1 MNPLFLILFILGLL
15 GSLAAPIDARA
26 ESAAASATTA
36 EKNEQVVG
44 AASRLSDK
52 HFDERSF
59 QQRVD
64 TYVRRVYIE
73 FDQWKPEEEQK
84 EIKHVGIWV
93 LNRAERISFQM
104 PLAEL
109 TRSIFE
115 LSYVLDRLELNADKS
130 IIARRIQPIR
140 SVLAVR
146 ASAGLGHHARKKLL
160 TVLDSLHEHIAYW
173 RYQEAHQLYY
183 FFHKSPLKW
192 VSRDTQK
199 QEVSKHLRTLEGAR
213 REHFR
218 VLGQLIS
225 TCRQF
230 EGEDLEGD
238 LSGAPLAWSA
248 QVVRIIQSMCG
259 RPSLLPADALS
270 YAALINAVSD
280 VTPALNTHRDTID
293 KVIDRAK
300 KPNHFV
306 RHWIPYTAAVAAV
319 SATVWY
325 LHNHPGQVT
334 EVGTRVKLAAIDNYT
349 TYLKAPFEKVGGA
362 LGLWDTGADATSEL
376 VEKQVQCLRQGIEQV
391 KGNVPVGK
399 EIVSEE
405 LQRDYARILT
415 EFQVWNNM
423 QNRANPASGF
433 SRFGSAVDFDP
444 LDLGDIQEASKV
456 LSGETLD
463 RALDHFLATWK
474 RASLTQKPDLVSQL
488 ASIGKLFKDVTAFRG
503 SNVLDGVVKAI
514 GAVEEMIIVN
524 IKQLDEVR
532 TLIKLPIAVIALVSA
547 GKAAQVGYGAAKKGG
562 SMLLPSPYDDAPIR
576 DAILGARDL
585 MDDCKYL
592 DDTGDMSDVQVGKL
606 FYHLTRIGKE
616 AKNVSPEHRK
626 ALLKYLRR
634 AEIADSIDGKRVF
647 LKKMYREYKEWHKTA
662 DPA

>member
-1 MNPLFLILFILGLL
+1 MNPLFAILFILGLL
-15 GSLAAPIDARA
+15 GSLAVPIDARA
-26 ESAAASATTA
+26 SIDTTLA
-36 EKNEQVVG
+36 EKNEQVIG
-44 AASRLSDK
+44 SASRLSDK

-64 TYVRRVYIE
+64 TYVRRVHIE
-73 FDQWKPEEEQK
+73 FDQWKPEENQT

-109 TRSIFE
+109 TNSISE
-115 LSYVLDRLELNADKS
+115 LSRVLDRLELNADQS
-130 IIARRIQPIR
+130 IITVRIEPIR

-146 ASAGLGHHARKKLL
+146 LSAGLGHHARKKLL
-160 TVLDSLHEHIAYW
+160 TVLDSLNEHMAYW

-192 VSRDTQK
+192 ISRSTQK
-199 QEVSKHLRTLEGAR
+199 QEINKNLRTLEGAR

-230 EGEDLEGD
+230 EGEDLDGN
-238 LSGAPLAWSA
+238 SAGAPLAWSV

-259 RPSLLPADALS
+259 RPSLLPADASS
-270 YAALINAVSD
+270 YASLMNAARD
-280 VTPALNTHRDTID
+280 VAPALNTHRETID
-293 KVIDRAK
+293 QVIDRAK

-319 SATVWY
+319 SATIWY

-334 EVGTRVKLAAIDNYT
+334 EVGTRVKLATIDNYN

-362 LGLWDTGADATSEL
+362 LGFWDTGADATSVEL
-376 VEKQVQCLRQGIEQV
+376 EARLSGVSRAMDQVDANI
-391 KGNVPVGK
+391 PVGQRV
-399 EIVSEE
+399 VSQD
-405 LQRDYARILT
+405 LQQQYVKALMGLKIYNDTPKAG
-415 EFQVWNNM
+415 W
-423 QNRANPASGF
+423 
-433 SRFGSAVDFDP
+433 GSFAVDFPKFPFTEDE
-444 LDLGDIQEASKV
+444 IQAASQA
-456 LSGETLD
+456 LSGD
-463 RALDHFLATWK
+463 VWK
-474 RASLTQKPDLVSQL
+474 KSMRHLMDNFPKASTTQLPELVGQL
-488 ASIGKLFKDVTAFRG
+488 APVLQLGFDVVAFRG
-503 SNVLDGVVKAI
+503 SNVVGGTGV
-514 GAVEEMIIVN
+514 AVGEIKQIIHLIVR
-524 IKQLDEVR
+524 QLDEVR
-532 TLIKLPIAVIALVSA
+532 TLIKLPIAVMALVSA
-547 GKAAQVGYGAAKKGG
+547 GKLAQVGYGVAKKGG

-647 LKKMYREYKEWHKTA
+647 LKKMYREYKEWHKAA

>member
-15 GSLAAPIDARA
+15 GVPSNVRA
-26 ESAAASATTA
+26 ESEATPA

-44 AASRLSDK
+44 SASRLSDK

-64 TYVRRVYIE
+64 TYVRRVHIE
-73 FDQWKPEEEQK
+73 FDQWKPEENQT

-104 PLAEL
+104 PLTEL
-109 TRSIFE
+109 FNSISE
-115 LSYVLDRLELNADKS
+115 LSRVLDRLELNADQS
-130 IIARRIQPIR
+130 IIAARIQPIR
-140 SVLAVR
+140 SALAVR
-146 ASAGLGHHARKKLL
+146 LSAGLGHHARKKLL
-160 TVLDSLHEHIAYW
+160 TVLDSLNEHMAYW

-192 VSRDTQK
+192 ISRTTQK
-199 QEVSKHLRTLEGAR
+199 QEINKNLRTLEGAR

-218 VLGQLIS
+218 VLGQLIT

-230 EGEDLEGD
+230 EGEDLNGD
-238 LSGAPLAWSA
+238 STGAPLAWSV

-259 RPSLLPADALS
+259 RPSLLPMDASS
-270 YAALINAVSD
+270 YASLMNAARDVS
-280 VTPALNTHRDTID
+280 PALNTHRETID
-293 KVIDRAK
+293 QVIDRAK

-334 EVGTRVKLAAIDNYT
+334 EVGTRVKLAAIDNYN

-362 LGLWDTGADATSEL
+362 LGFWDTGADATSEF
-376 VEKQVQCLRQGIEQV
+376 VERQVQCLRQGIEQV
-391 KGNVPVGK
+391 KGNVPAGK
-399 EIVSEE
+399 AIVSEE
-405 LQRDYARILT
+405 LQQDYVQILT
-415 EFQVWNNM
+415 EFQAWNNT
-423 QNRANPASGF
+423 QNGF
-433 SRFGSAVDFDP
+433 SRFGTAVDFDR

-456 LSGETLD
+456 LSGEALD
-463 RALDHFLATWK
+463 RVLDQFLANWK
-474 RASLTQKPDLVSQL
+474 RASITQKPELVSQL
-488 ASIGKLFKDVTAFRG
+488 ASIGKLFKDVVAFRG

-532 TLIKLPIAVIALVSA
+532 TLIKLPIAVMALVSA

-647 LKKMYREYKEWHKTA
+647 LKKMYREYKEWHKAA